1 MILGKFLRDIRETV
15 REWTVSGFLAGTGC
29 LFLVAAVAGGGAL
42 AWAGMLGQRG
52 WLPARFADRWS
63 QWVEVF
69 IGLAILLWLLALG
82 AWLLRSLLGWARQIH
97 RGDRNWGQVR
107 RSLRD
112 VGWGALA
119 LLAPALALLLPFL
132 LLYAL
137 LRWLSSL
144 PRLKLG
150 ELRREG
156 RSVLTSVVG
165 MVMGI
170 VYVVFV
176 FGLFFGIP
184 VLLYWLGLAVVR
196 ALSWVF

>member
-1 MILGKFLRDIRETV
+1 MNLGKFLRDTRETV
-15 REWTVSGFLAGTGC
+15 REWSVSGCLAGAGC
-29 LFLVAAVAGGGAL
+29 LFFAAAVAGAAAL
-42 AWAGMLGQRG
+42 SWAGMLGLRG

-63 QWVEVF
+63 EWVEALVA
-69 IGLAILLWLLALG
+69 LAFLLWLLALA
-82 AWLLRSLLGWARQIH
+82 AWLLGSLLGWLRQIH
-97 RGDRNWGQVR
+97 RGELSWGQIR
-107 RSLRD
+107 WSLRD

-137 LRWLSSL
+137 LQWLWNL

-156 RSVLTSVVG
+156 RNVLMSVVT
-165 MVMGI
+165 MVFGI
-170 VYVVFV
+170 GYVVFV
-176 FGLFFGIP
+176 LGLLVGGTM
-184 VLLYWLGLAVVR
+184 LLYWLGWAVVR